1 MVNPWRTIYT
11 AFVQYISMMDL
22 LKNLMAMKNMKGVS
36 KWVWIVVVIII
47 LVVLYY
53 MFGRGTY

>member
-1 MVNPWRTIYT
+1 
-11 AFVQYISMMDL
+11 MMDL
-22 LKNLMAMKNMKGVS
+22 LKSLLAMKNMKGVS

>member
-1 MVNPWRTIYT
+1 
-11 AFVQYISMMDL
+11 MMDL
-22 LKNLMAMKNMKGVS
+22 LKNLLAMKSMKGMS

-47 LVVLYY
+47 LAALYY

>member
-1 MVNPWRTIYT
+1 M
-11 AFVQYISMMDL
+11 SLEL

-47 LVVLYY
+47 LVVLYMMY
-53 MFGRGTY
+53 GRA